1 MAFDKSGTRNR
12 VILIV
17 AFGTVIG
24 LGALKFVFDSYFI
37 SMAEASAQEKLAS
50 PEALIRLREEEK
62 KALENAP
69 IPIDQAMSR
78 VAAGREG
85 AGAAIAPQ
93 PSDDIGAMKGWAQL
107 PKTFDTAAPLVA
119 APPAPPPVLATVGDA
134 GVDGSTT
141 PSSASA
147 AGTKPSTVDAGTPG
161 H

>member
-93 PSDDIGAMKGWAQL
+93 L
-107 PKTFDTAAPLVA
+107 C
-119 APPAPPPVLATVGDA
+119 ATIL
-134 GVDGSTT
+134 
-141 PSSASA
+141 ASA
-147 AGTKPSTVDAGTPG
+147 VQEHERAAGAWHADQ
-161 H
+161 

>member
-62 KALENAP
+62 KALDSAP
-69 IPIDQAMSR
+69 IPIDQAMAR

-93 PSDDIGAMKGWAQL
+93 PSDDLGAMKGWAQL
-107 PKTFDTAAPLVA
+107 PKTFDTATPLGA
-119 APPAPPPVLATVGDA
+119 APPAAPVVVLASDA

-141 PSSASA
+141 LSPTAD
-147 AGTKPSTVDAGTPG
+147 AGSKPPTADAGTAG

>member
-17 AFGTVIG
+17 AFGTVIS

-37 SMAEASAQEKLAS
+37 SMAEASAQEKIAS

-93 PSDDIGAMKGWAQL
+93 PSDDTSAMKGWAQL

-119 APPAPPPVLATVGDA
+119 APPAPPVVATASDA

-141 PSSASA
+141 PSPTADG
-147 AGTKPSTVDAGTPG
+147 GTKPPTADAGAPG